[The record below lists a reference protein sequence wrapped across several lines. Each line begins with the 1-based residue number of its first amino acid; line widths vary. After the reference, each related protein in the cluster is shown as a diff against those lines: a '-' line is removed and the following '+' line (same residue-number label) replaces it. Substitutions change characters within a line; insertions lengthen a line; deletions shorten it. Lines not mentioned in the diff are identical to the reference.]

1 MSPLKKILEK
11 KSLVHTRTNS
21 RTNSFTHPIV
31 SPPVSSLLP
40 NTHMHTT
47 ITTQT
52 SQAESNEQCQ
62 EYVDVLLHVIYGDG
76 EATDQQVGEIIMQE
90 IKPKSWNV
98 PKPQPSTP
106 DL

>member
-1 MSPLKKILEK
+1 MSPLKKTIGEEIPC
-11 KSLVHTRTNS
+11 SHTHKL
-21 RTNSFTHPIV
+21 THELIH
-31 SPPVSSLLP
+31 SPNCHSPASSLLP

-90 IKPKSWNV
+90 IKPKQWNV